1 MTTIAKARDED
12 RSAAPAASLPEMPT
26 RITSGQVVAA
36 LLVVAMLEYA
46 EGFFAP
52 LLAALF
58 VSIALAPPVRWLTRV
73 MPRASGLG
81 GGGQALVG
89 VVGVTGYALSDEA
102 ASFARELPALVRQV
116 RAIVTSASP
125 RSGVVQQ
132 LQRAVSEL
140 ERSAS
145 SAAADGTAKVTIVEP
160 VDVQRGVLAGTWRAL
175 EFGGNLVLLLFLV
188 FFLLASGELFKAKLV
203 KLGGDRLSERKVT
216 LQMLEEI
223 NAQIGHFVFYQAW
236 SGVLVGIVTWL
247 CFLGLGMRY
256 AGLWGLAAGVL
267 NCIPYFGPTIV
278 MTMSAAAA
286 LIQFQSVSM
295 AAAVAGVSVVI
306 TSIEG
311 MILAPVMLGRAAR
324 VNTVATFVAL
334 MFWGWLWG
342 AIGLVIAVPL
352 LMTVK
357 TIADHVE
364 SLGGWS
370 ELLSDR

>member
-1 MTTIAKARDED
+1 MTTIAKARNED
-12 RSAAPAASLPEMPT
+12 RPAAPAASLPEMPT
-26 RITSGQVVAA
+26 SITSGQVVAA
-36 LLVVAMLEYA
+36 LLVVGTLEYG

-52 LLAALF
+52 LLMALF
-58 VSIALAPPVRWLTRV
+58 VSIALAPPVRWLARV
-73 MPRASGLG
+73 MPRFVASAVVVF
-81 GGGQALVG
+81 ALVG
-89 VVGVTGYALSDEA
+89 VVGATGYALTDEA

-116 RAIVTSASP
+116 RTIITSASP
-125 RSGVVQQ
+125 RAGIVQQ
-132 LQRAVSEL
+132 LQRAVSDL

-145 SAAADGTAKVTIVEP
+145 STSGDGAAKVTIVEP
-160 VDVQRGVLAGTWRAL
+160 VDVQRGVMAGTWRVM
-175 EFGGNLVLLLFLV
+175 EFSANLVLLLFLV
-188 FFLLASGELFKAKLV
+188 YFLLASGTLFKTKLV
-203 KLGGDRLSERKVT
+203 KLGGERLSQRKVT

-223 NAQIGHFVFYQAW
+223 GDQVGQFVFYQAW

-247 CFLGLGMRY
+247 CFLGLGMQY

-278 MTMSAAAA
+278 MTLAAAAA
-286 LIQFQSVSM
+286 LIQFQSVAM
-295 AAAVAGVSVVI
+295 MAAVAGVSVVV

-311 MILAPVMLGRAAR
+311 MLLAPVMLGRAAR

-352 LMTVK
+352 LMTLK

-364 SLGGWS
+364 SLSGLS
-370 ELLSDR
+370 ELLGDR